1 MYWTVKPKAY
11 AGSVLKSLLELLF
24 VQLYYY
30 GKNEEEECPPGMHV
44 HHESRIQFKQ
54 S

>member
-1 MYWTVKPKAY
+1 MSWTVKPKAY
-11 AGSVLKSLLELLF
+11 AGSILKSFLELLF
-24 VQLYYY
+24 AQLYYY

-44 HHESRIQFKQ
+44 LPESRVQFKQ